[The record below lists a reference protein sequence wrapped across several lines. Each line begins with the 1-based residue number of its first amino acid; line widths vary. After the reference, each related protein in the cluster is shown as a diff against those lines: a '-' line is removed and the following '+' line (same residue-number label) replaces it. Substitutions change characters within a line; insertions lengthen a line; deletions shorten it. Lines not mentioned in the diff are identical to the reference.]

1 MIEIER
7 FDPFNNRLCRN
18 VRNALSESFKKV
30 LEQNKMQPA
39 RRVSGFFLNDPLPA
53 CVTAYIDQRLAAYE
67 QVLADVRK
75 HQLDDPLGIAVAIW
89 DRRLFFETHEYL
101 EQRWMTA
108 QGDEKKLLQAIIR
121 AAGAYVHL
129 EQGNLIGAQRIAA
142 KAVAVLEVHQDRLTP
157 YADPQLL
164 LAKLRSLDPMPPTLA
179 GTAGPGN
186 QLIHMEQFTQ
196 TQIDALS
203 KRVAPD
209 RFSTGQSNREL
220 HIKDISPHR
229 GKLPAGI
236 IWPVTTEE
244 VSSIL
249 AYTYAEGI
257 PVTPWGAGTS
267 TEGNPLP
274 MHGGLVMDMTRMD
287 RIITIRPQDLQADVQ
302 PGVFRKTLNAHTGR
316 SGLFFPPDPGA
327 DATIGG
333 MIANNA
339 SGVQTIKYGATRDY
353 VMRLVVVLPDGRVI
367 HTGGKAHKSSSGYDL
382 TRLFVGSEGT
392 LGVVT
397 EATLKLAGIPIAHLA
412 ATVTFETLEEASQT
426 VAVLM
431 GSGLA
436 PAALEL
442 LTPELIALM
451 NREKNLGIAEKP
463 SLFCEFH
470 GVSDAALN
478 ETAALAEELCRDGGA
493 LDFKTGVK
501 ERKRKE
507 LWRARHEAWETI
519 HRAFPGRETLIVD
532 AAVPI
537 SSYPQMVIFS
547 QQQLDEKKAV
557 GFVFGHAGD
566 GNLHVVMVGDPADDG
581 EWASLEE
588 INDNIV
594 HRAVEVGGTC
604 TGEHGIGIGK
614 RKFMQLEHG
623 EGYGLM
629 KQIKV
634 LMDPKGLMNPGKMFL

>member
-1 MIEIER
+1 MESFTPSQIE
-7 FDPFNNRLCRN
+7 
-18 VRNALSESFKKV
+18 ALSTMV
-30 LEQNKMQPA
+30 P
-39 RRVSGFFLNDPLPA
+39 
-53 CVTAYIDQRLAAYE
+53 
-67 QVLADVRK
+67 
-75 HQLDDPLGIAVAIW
+75 
-89 DRRLFFETHEYL
+89 
-101 EQRWMTA
+101 
-108 QGDEKKLLQAIIR
+108 
-121 AAGAYVHL
+121 
-129 EQGNLIGAQRIAA
+129 
-142 KAVAVLEVHQDRLTP
+142 
-157 YADPQLL
+157 
-164 LAKLRSLDPMPPTLA
+164 
-179 GTAGPGN
+179 
-186 QLIHMEQFTQ
+186 
-196 TQIDALS
+196 
-203 KRVAPD
+203 PD
-209 RFSTGQSNREL
+209 RFSTGRSNREL
-220 HIKDISPHR
+220 HVKDISPHR
-229 GKLPAGI
+229 SKLPAGI
-236 IWPVTTEE
+236 IWPVTTDE
-244 VSSIL
+244 VSAIL
-249 AYTYAEGI
+249 AYAYTQDI

-274 MHGGLVMDMTRMD
+274 VHGGLVMDMTRMD
-287 RIITIRPQDLQADVQ
+287 RIIAIRPQDLQADVQ
-302 PGVFRKTLNAHTGR
+302 PGVFRKTLNVHAGR

-353 VMRLVVVLPDGRVI
+353 VMRLMVVLPDGRVI

-397 EATLKLAGIPIAHLA
+397 EATLKLAGIPVAHLA
-412 ATVTFETLEEASQT
+412 ATTTFDTLQAASDT

-451 NREKNLGIAEKP
+451 NQEKDLGLAEKP

-470 GVSDAALN
+470 GVSEAALN
-478 ETAALAEELCRDGGA
+478 ETAALAEALCRDGGA
-493 LDFKTGVK
+493 RDFKTGVR
-501 ERKRKE
+501 ERDRKA

-537 SSYPQMVIFS
+537 SIYPQMVVFS
-547 QQQLDEKKAV
+547 QRQLDQKKAV

-566 GNLHVVMVGDPADDG
+566 GNLHVVMVGDPADDR

-588 INDNIV
+588 INHNIV
-594 HRAVEVGGTC
+594 HRAVEMGGTC

-614 RKFMQLEHG
+614 RKFMRLEHG

-629 KQIKV
+629 KQIKG
-634 LMDPKGLMNPGKMFL
+634 LIDPKGLMNPGKIFL